1 MSAFTRNPAN
11 PNYLHP
17 NKFQLNF
24 SRVPNLQY
32 FCQSITIPGISLS
45 EVVRN
50 TPLVDLYSPGEKAV
64 YDILN
69 ITFLVDEELKSWLE
83 IHDWIRAMT
92 KVTSFEEY
100 EKLKFLNP
108 NANARGDLMPQFS
121 DAKVTLLSS
130 ANNPL
135 HTFTFYD
142 MFPTSV
148 STFVVSASD
157 TPDSIIT
164 ADATFRYSYFDVDKL
179 D

>member
-32 FCQSITIPGISLS
+32 FCQTVTIPGISLT
-45 EVVRN
+45 EIVRN
-50 TPLVDLYSPGEKAV
+50 TPFVDLYSPGEKAV
-64 YDILN
+64 YDTLT

-92 KVTSFEEY
+92 KVTSFEDY
-100 EKLKFLNP
+100 KKLSLL
-108 NANARGDLMPQFS
+108 NANANIRDELMPQFS
-121 DAKVTLLSS
+121 DAQITLLSS

-135 HTFTFYD
+135 YTFKFYD

-148 STFVVSASD
+148 STFMVSATD

-164 ADATFRYSYFDVDKL
+164 ADATFRYSYFDVDKAT
-179 D
+179 

>member
-32 FCQSITIPGISLS
+32 FCQYITIQGIYLS
-45 EVVRN
+45 EIVSN

-64 YDILN
+64 YDTLN

-100 EKLKFLNP
+100 DKLKLLNP
-108 NANARGDLMPQFS
+108 NANSRGDLMPQFS
-121 DAKVTLLSS
+121 DGQITLLSS

-135 HTFTFYD
+135 HTFKFYD

-164 ADATFRYSYFDVDKL
+164 ADATFRYSYFDVDRAT
-179 D
+179 